1 MRRQIAAAVVVV
13 VACMW
18 TLSGCHTMKGLGK
31 DVQRGGE
38 AIEEG
43 SGK

>member
-1 MRRQIAAAVVVV
+1 MRRQIAAAVVVIL
-13 VACMW
+13 ACMW
-18 TLSGCHTMKGLGK
+18 TLSGCHTMKGFGE

>member
-13 VACMW
+13 LACMW
-18 TLSGCHTMKGLGK
+18 TLAGCHTMKGVGE

-38 AIEEG
+38 AIEKG